1 MLFSQS
7 ISGIGLCTILALP
20 LRQQTDETFYV
31 RLHFACAG
39 QAEFPS
45 RAALPEFE
53 DFAVARMATRIA
65 TRPLFAGG
73 IFIDM
78 NDGRA
83 FSQFQHLAERIS
95 RAYI

>member
-1 MLFSQS
+1 MLFPKF
-7 ISGIGLCTILALP
+7 ISGVGPRTILAVP

-31 RLHFACAG
+31 RLHFAGAA
-39 QAEFPS
+39 QAEFLS
-45 RAALPEFE
+45 RA
-53 DFAVARMATRIA
+53 AVARMATRIA
-65 TRPLFAGG
+65 ARPLFAGG
-73 IFIDM
+73 IFIDL

>member
-1 MLFSQS
+1 LFSKF
-7 ISGIGLCTILALP
+7 ISGVGPRTILAVP
-20 LRQQTDETFYV
+20 LRQQADETFYV
-31 RLHFACAG
+31 RLHFAGDG

-53 DFAVARMATRIA
+53 NFAVARIA

-73 IFIDM
+73 IFIDL

>member
-1 MLFSQS
+1 
-7 ISGIGLCTILALP
+7 
-20 LRQQTDETFYV
+20 
-31 RLHFACAG
+31 
-39 QAEFPS
+39 
-45 RAALPEFE
+45 
-53 DFAVARMATRIA
+53 MATRIA

-73 IFIDM
+73 IFIDL